1 MPETLTRGEAQ
12 VVFTDLKAEID
23 NIRNQIKSKG
33 VLGGAIDTLQSKQNV
48 LQDYLNTLLKKGGL
62 ITEEDYNKAYIIM
75 KANKKE
81 ELDSL
86 QKQGNKRIML
96 VGGIILVGVIAY
108 FIYKKY
114 KK

>member
-12 VVFTDLKAEID
+12 VVFTDLKNEIESV
-23 NIRNQIKSKG
+23 RNQIKSKG
-33 VLGGAIDTLQSKQNV
+33 VLGGSLDILQSKQNT
-48 LQDYLNTLLKKGGL
+48 LQDYLNELLKKGGL
-62 ITEEDYNKAYIIM
+62 ITEEDYNKAYSII
-75 KANKKE
+75 KKDKKS

-86 QKQGNKRIML
+86 QKKGNQRLLI
-96 VGGIILVGVIAY
+96 VGGLIVLAVAGY